1 MISPE
6 ELADAIQR
14 YQTQQIDLR
23 ELCLMMVAH
32 GARASAGL
40 VTGPVTGPLP
50 QPSTFGTRPASSS
63 AIEML
68 ASLPPMRPPQPPP
81 RVPPPIPLQKI
92 PSIPPPSV
100 PAPRLSPAKPPE
112 PAPRLSQ
119 SPLGAFCDQRNIQ
132 SRLPP
137 LADQPEGQGDPQALI
152 QWVSAGGQLGA
163 GGSGRVV
170 AAYDR
175 DLQRTMALK
184 LLHPRV
190 QEDPLQVQA
199 FIEEAIITGGLEH
212 PNIVPVHSLGY
223 SAEWGPYYTMK
234 RLRGKPLN
242 QILRGLRMD
251 DPETSQR
258 FSMLRLLGCFVEV
271 CQAIAFAHDHGVI
284 HCDIKPSNIMVGE
297 YGEVMVVDW
306 GLARLLGARGRQ
318 QARSALWSGT
328 PAYMPP
334 EQLTGTLADLDV
346 QTDVWS
352 LGAVL
357 YEMLTLTV
365 PFMGEQMEETMKK
378 LLTDPVEL
386 PTVRAPDRLIPE
398 ELERICMRGLSRD
411 RRQRYQSVQS
421 MLRDVEAYLEGS
433 REARRRAEHSQR
445 ALEQAQKQ
453 LGRLQKAEQSL
464 DELQRALEDSPDVSV
479 QYTAAQ
485 EDLVL
490 AYTNA
495 AAILERALRLDAQHG
510 GLLGAASDLYWRVFQ
525 RIYPGRVRPSA
536 LLCERGLELL
546 TGLSQ
551 RAFGAIV
558 QAGRGEEGRALAR
571 QVGVGGAEDP
581 WLGAV
586 LRLCSESADGGAL
599 GAGAL
604 PPGLAEVV
612 NRIKL
617 LKSVSLFQS
626 MPAFELLPIAEACEV
641 VDFGK
646 DEVIFRKG
654 QPGDALFVV
663 VSGSVAIV
671 RDGATLT
678 ALGATACFGEIA
690 VLDESTRTADAVCEK
705 PSRVLRL
712 TASSF
717 RKTIAEHGEIGLSV
731 TRVLVQRLRAATDRE
746 ASLRNS
752 IKLP

>member
-6 ELADAIQR
+6 DLADAIQR

-32 GARASAGL
+32 GARAATPSLPPSPTVPPPAPLGPRP
-40 VTGPVTGPLP
+40 TG
-50 QPSTFGTRPASSS
+50 AS

-81 RVPPPIPLQKI
+81 RLPPPIPLQK
-92 PSIPPPSV
+92 PSGILPQSA
-100 PAPRLSPAKPPE
+100 PAPRLSPSPANAPTNVSANVFAKPPE
-112 PAPRLSQ
+112 HAPQLAQ
-119 SPLGAFCDQRNIQ
+119 SPLAAFCDQRNIQ

-251 DPETSQR
+251 DPETVQR

-271 CQAIAFAHDHGVI
+271 CQAVAFAHDHGVI

-453 LGRLQKAEQSL
+453 LGTSTK
-464 DELQRALEDSPDVSV
+464 
-479 QYTAAQ
+479 
-485 EDLVL
+485 
-490 AYTNA
+490 
-495 AAILERALRLDAQHG
+495 
-510 GLLGAASDLYWRVFQ
+510 
-525 RIYPGRVRPSA
+525 
-536 LLCERGLELL
+536 
-546 TGLSQ
+546 
-551 RAFGAIV
+551 
-558 QAGRGEEGRALAR
+558 
-571 QVGVGGAEDP
+571 GGA
-581 WLGAV
+581 V
-586 LRLCSESADGGAL
+586 
-599 GAGAL
+599 AG
-604 PPGLAEVV
+604 
-612 NRIKL
+612 
-617 LKSVSLFQS
+617 
-626 MPAFELLPIAEACEV
+626 
-641 VDFGK
+641 
-646 DEVIFRKG
+646 
-654 QPGDALFVV
+654 
-663 VSGSVAIV
+663 
-671 RDGATLT
+671 
-678 ALGATACFGEIA
+678 
-690 VLDESTRTADAVCEK
+690 
-705 PSRVLRL
+705 
-712 TASSF
+712 
-717 RKTIAEHGEIGLSV
+717 
-731 TRVLVQRLRAATDRE
+731 
-746 ASLRNS
+746 
-752 IKLP
+752 